1 MATIAPYIPESITVH
16 LGSPDSNA
24 ENVTVSFSDYVKNVL
39 SSEVYPTWE
48 PAALRANALAIISFA
63 LNRIYTEYYR
73 SRGYSFDI
81 TSSTAIDQKFI
92 NGRNIYENISELVD
106 ELFTDY
112 LRKQG
117 FVEPLAAK
125 FCNGVTVTCSGLSQ
139 WGSQYLAQDG
149 ANSID
154 ILRTYYGE
162 DVEFV
167 TNAPVQNLQESYP
180 GSPVRR
186 GDIGVNVSFLQVAL
200 NRISQ
205 NYPAIPKVPV
215 DAIFG
220 EATEN
225 AVRAFQSIFSLTV
238 DGIVGR
244 ATWYTIV
251 MLYTAVLK
259 LGELQS
265 LGQTFYGYSWEYP
278 EQILPGEQGAKVTHL
293 QYMLS
298 VVSQF
303 NSAVQEPPVSGVFGD
318 TTTQAVT
325 TFQRAYGLPETGT
338 VDRATWDS
346 IYSQFAGIETTVFGN
361 EALFPFTRP
370 PMAVT
375 EADLQEQLIA
385 TAAAFPELDAPK
397 KTGKLDAQ
405 TKKKSRGL
413 PASDRKR
420 PDRHTGRA
428 ERVRSGGDA
437 VFIAARA
444 VHALRAVSGDNA
456 QVGYAGQ
463 GGAHRM
469 NTPANYVGQPIRSL
483 QTMLRTIAHADET
496 LLKIVPD
503 GIYGPN
509 TVQAVR
515 EFQRQNALPVT
526 GETDNAT
533 WNKLVAVYTV
543 QSPSVLPAAPVTVR
557 WTPNRTL
564 AAGSRN
570 SHLFLIQSMLQA
582 LARFYVNAPV
592 LTVTGVHD
600 APSVAA
606 VKWLQ
611 KLAALPQTGEIDQT
625 TWAYLSGLYTLASG
639 NGDGADLHSGS

>member
-186 GDIGVNVSFLQVAL
+186 GDIGVEGAVFQVAPQPHFPKHPGGGGVL
-200 NRISQ
+200 GVTVFFWRAALTRISQ

-361 EALFPFTRP
+361 EALFPFTGP

-385 TAAAFPELDAPK
+385 AAAAFPELDAPK
-397 KTGKLDAQ
+397 KTRKLDAQ
-405 TKKKSRGL
+405 TKKSLAVFQRLTGSA
-413 PASDRKR
+413 PTGTPDAQSASDLAGMQFLLQHAQSTRFVQFPGITLKSGMQ
-420 PDRHTGRA
+420 DR
-428 ERVRSGGDA
+428 EVR
-437 VFIAARA
+437 
-444 VHALRAVSGDNA
+444 
-456 QVGYAGQ
+456 
-463 GGAHRM
+463 
-469 NTPANYVGQPIRSL
+469 
-483 QTMLRTIAHADET
+483 
-496 LLKIVPD
+496 IV
-503 GIYGPN
+503 
-509 TVQAVR
+509 
-515 EFQRQNALPVT
+515 
-526 GETDNAT
+526 
-533 WNKLVAVYTV
+533 
-543 QSPSVLPAAPVTVR
+543 
-557 WTPNRTL
+557 
-564 AAGSRN
+564 
-570 SHLFLIQSMLQA
+570 
-582 LARFYVNAPV
+582 
-592 LTVTGVHD
+592 
-600 APSVAA
+600 
-606 VKWLQ
+606 
-611 KLAALPQTGEIDQT
+611 
-625 TWAYLSGLYTLASG
+625 
-639 NGDGADLHSGS
+639 